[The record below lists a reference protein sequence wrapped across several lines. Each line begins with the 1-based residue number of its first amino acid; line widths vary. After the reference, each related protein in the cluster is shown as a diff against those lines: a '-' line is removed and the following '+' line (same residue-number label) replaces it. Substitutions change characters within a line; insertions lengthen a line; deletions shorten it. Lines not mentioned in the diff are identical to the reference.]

1 MSTSVAYIICRKV
14 EHKIAIT
21 TWVHKLFGGKLRS
34 RVACLSCGY
43 NSDTFDDILDLSVDI
58 YGADSLQKALRKFV
72 AVDHLKGA
80 DKYKC
85 EKYVS
90 HGSYSPT
97 SLTRSYRCKKHV
109 SADKSFTVHEAPAI
123 LTIHLKR
130 FTPMGRKISQPIR
143 YDEQLSLQPIM
154 SEGQFGPTYS
164 LYGVISHAG
173 GGPNSGHYYAHVKNS
188 KGDWCEMN
196 DESVTRSFSVTNMK
210 NAYILFYVRSKGQAL
225 EAAVSAPAVAS
236 KKPTPAP
243 ALAPAA
249 RTGLVAGMKKR
260 KIVEDDDD
268 DAPIPASKPF
278 IGPLL
283 PSPTITR
290 PSSPPNAKKLKLNPP
305 DPQAALLKQKIAAA
319 SQPKSPVKASALLSL
334 SQYNDDDSSDNDLG
348 EKVEKK
354 GDPTEEKGENDGDAV
369 MESSKPTSSPTISTD
384 VAPKSPMLPS
394 PTLTEPTLPP
404 SSAAASSMSSA
415 AVSVASFYSTEGSRY
430 NKGTSRE
437 TADSDD
443 GGLNAWARTP
453 PTPTQRTAQRSHYG
467 GGSNRHSSGGYN
479 PYTRLNG
486 SNNLRQQRDGGSSS
500 AKKFRKRSMAV

>member
-1 MSTSVAYIICRKV
+1 MSISVSYIICRKV
-14 EHKIAIT
+14 EHKIAVT

-85 EKYVS
+85 EKCVS
-90 HGSYSPT
+90 YGLNSLT
-97 SLTRSYRCKKHV
+97 SLTRSCRCKKHV

-188 KGDWCEMN
+188 KGDWYEMN
-196 DESVTRSFSVTNMK
+196 DESVTRSFNVTNMK

-225 EAAVSAPAVAS
+225 EAAVSAPTVAS
-236 KKPTPAP
+236 KKPPPAP

-260 KIVEDDDD
+260 KIVDDDD
-268 DAPIPASKPF
+268 DAPPSASKPF

-283 PSPTITR
+283 PSPTINR
-290 PSSPPNAKKLKLNPP
+290 PSSPSSVKKLKLNPP

-354 GDPTEEKGENDGDAV
+354 EDSTEEKRKNHGDAL
-369 MESSKPTSSPTISTD
+369 METNKPTDSPATSA
-384 VAPKSPMLPS
+384 VEAPKSPMLPS

-430 NKGTSRE
+430 NKGKSRE
-437 TADSDD
+437 TIDSDD

-453 PTPTQRTAQRSHYG
+453 LTPTQRTPQRSHYG
-467 GGSNRHSSGGYN
+467 GGSNRHNPGGYN
-479 PYTRLNG
+479 PYSRLNG
-486 SNNLRQQRDGGSSS
+486 SNNLRQQRDGGSGS